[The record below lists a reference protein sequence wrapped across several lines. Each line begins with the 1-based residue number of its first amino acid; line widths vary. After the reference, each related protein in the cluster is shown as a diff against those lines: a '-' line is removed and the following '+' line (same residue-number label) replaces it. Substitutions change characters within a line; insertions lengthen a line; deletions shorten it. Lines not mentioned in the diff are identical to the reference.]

1 MQVSSGKVDLSRT
14 SILLVDD
21 NTTSL
26 DLMQQILTGLRVGNI
41 RTANNPEEARDVASR
56 TRFNLMIIDGEMPNE
71 DGIQVTRQIRAKQDL
86 PNFSTPIIVLTA
98 HTPMDKVFRSRDA
111 GANLVVK
118 KPVSPAILLSRIQWL
133 GKNGRPFVISDSYIG
148 PDRRIRKMPLPDGVT
163 ERRAEALALTAN
175 ADHQMSQDEVD
186 ALFG

>member
-1 MQVSSGKVDLSRT
+1 MQLSSGKVDLSRT
-14 SILLVDD
+14 SVLLVDD
-21 NTTSL
+21 NTQSL
-26 DLMQQILTGLRVGNI
+26 DLIQQILTGLRVGNI
-41 RTANNPEEARDVASR
+41 RTANNPTDAREIASR

-71 DGIQVTRQIRAKQDL
+71 DGTEVTRQIRSKQDL
-86 PNFSTPIIVLTA
+86 PNFATPIIVLSA

-111 GANLVVK
+111 GANLVVR

-133 GKNGRPFVISDSYIG
+133 GRNTRPFVISETYCG
-148 PDRRIRKMPLPDGVT
+148 PDRRVRKMPLPDGVV